1 MPLDDS
7 DYIELRCRSA
17 FSFLDAA
24 SNPEDLIERAA
35 DLDYPALALG
45 DRDGFYGNPR
55 FHQAAR
61 AAGLRPWETQLESSL
76 LASAAAAAQL
86 SRPPQ
91 LSVFLQ
97 RHFVFA
103 VPYSFAFVFP

>member
-35 DLDYPALALG
+35 ELDYPALALG
-45 DRDGFYGNPR
+45 DRDGFYGSPR
-55 FHQAAR
+55 FHQAATS
-61 AAGLRPWETQLESSL
+61 AGLHAIVGALVSVGPPDERDAACFLPASRKSL
-76 LASAAAAAQL
+76 L
-86 SRPPQ
+86 
-91 LSVFLQ
+91 Q
-97 RHFVFA
+97 R
-103 VPYSFAFVFP
+103 